1 MGWIGTGR
9 SDQSLSGPRV
19 SSRNSISDQG
29 GQDQVREPVVAA
41 VQLQAEQ
48 VIDLVGVEQA
58 GLEPPPGEPAE
69 DAAQSCRQVFVRR
82 DDRPGGW
89 SGP

>member
-1 MGWIGTGR
+1 MGDVVDWDGAE
-9 SDQSLSGPRV
+9 
-19 SSRNSISDQG
+19 SIRAAGLQEIVDLRPG

-58 GLEPPPGEPAE
+58 GLETPPCEPVE
-69 DAAQSCRQVFVRR
+69 D
-82 DDRPGGW
+82 G
-89 SGP
+89 